1 MIEKIVI
8 LSICLI
14 QVDQMQPAGS
24 IESAVVGKCSFV
36 GQLPVRYKQR
46 WMNQV
51 EKGSFDFVEIDF
63 QRARTEKI
71 YLWDCCWD
79 RFLLKVTE

>member
-1 MIEKIVI
+1 MI

-46 WMNQV
+46 
-51 EKGSFDFVEIDF
+51 
-63 QRARTEKI
+63 
-71 YLWDCCWD
+71 
-79 RFLLKVTE
+79 